1 MSVGM
6 VRGKDKTEVVLVPN
20 TVYVLESIQSRKES
34 LLGWGFFFWFFF
46 FSFPVR
52 AFLFQ
57 SFVQPIFPLT
67 KDTLCHD

>member
-1 MSVGM
+1 MGM
-6 VRGKDKTEVVLVPN
+6 VRGKDKTEVVLVLN

-34 LLGWGFFFWFFF
+34 LLGWVFFFLFF